1 LLGGLAR
8 LAWAASDPRRDLFGG
23 APRAVEDENNKAAE
37 KTANHKD
44 RWVVCERKKKRSR
57 YQSDDCGSPESH
69 DDCLKAIFDYFADA
83 REKRFECV
91 GFIHGPR
98 ARLQLFLRSSILRF
112 LYGSRCNGVGSRARL
127 GIFPFGILGK
137 LQFAGTV

>member
-1 LLGGLAR
+1 MK
-8 LAWAASDPRRDLFGG
+8 
-23 APRAVEDENNKAAE
+23 DEKNKAAE
-37 KTANHKD
+37 ETANREEH
-44 RWVVCERKKKRSR
+44 RVVSEGKKKRSR
-57 YQSDDCGSPESH
+57 YQSDDRGSLESH
-69 DDCLKAIFDYFADA
+69 DDSLKAIFDYFADA

>member
-1 LLGGLAR
+1 MLGGLAR

-23 APRAVEDENNKAAE
+23 APRAVEDENNTAAE
-37 KTANHKD
+37 KTANHEEH
-44 RWVVCERKKKRSR
+44 WVVSERSKKRSR
-57 YQSDDCGSPESH
+57 YQSDDRGSSESH
-69 DDCLKAIFDYFADA
+69 NDSLKAIFDYFADA

-112 LYGSRCNGVGSRARL
+112 L
-127 GIFPFGILGK
+127 
-137 LQFAGTV
+137 